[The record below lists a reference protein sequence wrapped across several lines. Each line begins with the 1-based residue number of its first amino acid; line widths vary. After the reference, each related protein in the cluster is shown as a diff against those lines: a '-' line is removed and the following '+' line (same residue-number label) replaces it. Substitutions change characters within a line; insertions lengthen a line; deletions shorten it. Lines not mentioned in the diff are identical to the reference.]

1 MTWFLLGIVAMV
13 VLFTALNWA
22 RNANPKD
29 IIKTIKWT
37 AIGLGGAILL
47 IVLLTK
53 NFQLIWGLG
62 VFLIPW
68 LMRLNA
74 LRRLWKSMKGPSGG
88 QRSHISAPF
97 FDVYLDHDTGV
108 MDGRIKAGPFEGA
121 LWSELSM
128 AEGQQL
134 YTHIEASNDPRS
146 LQLLEAFLDRAHGTA
161 WRMSQGEKSEEN
173 TAGSTSQRNH
183 SGQMSVDEALKLL
196 GLKPDATTDEIKA
209 AHRRLMKQVHPD
221 TGGSAYLAARVNE
234 AKDILLNR

>member
-29 IIKTIKWT
+29 ILKTIKWT
-37 AIGLGGAILL
+37 AIGLGGAVLL
-47 IVLLTK
+47 VVLLTK

-62 VFLIPW
+62 VFL
-68 LMRLNA
+68 
-74 LRRLWKSMKGPSGG
+74 KGPSGG

-121 LWSELSM
+121 LLSELSM

-161 WRMSQGEKSEEN
+161 WRMSDNQQDGDH
-173 TAGSTSQRNH
+173 TTGSTSQRNN
-183 SGQMSVDEALKLL
+183 SGQMTVDEALKLL
-196 GLKPDATTDEIKA
+196 GLKPDATAADIKA

>member
-1 MTWFLLGIVAMV
+1 
-13 VLFTALNWA
+13 
-22 RNANPKD
+22 
-29 IIKTIKWT
+29 
-37 AIGLGGAILL
+37 
-47 IVLLTK
+47 
-53 NFQLIWGLG
+53 
-62 VFLIPW
+62 
-68 LMRLNA
+68 
-74 LRRLWKSMKGPSGG
+74 MKGPSGG

-121 LWSELSM
+121 LLSELSM